1 MISSMTG
8 YASRT
13 AEVSRASLSIELK
26 SVNSRF
32 LDLVFRLPDD
42 LRALEPVLRE
52 RIAARAQRGKIEC
65 RMSLAPAAGA
75 VARLQLN
82 EPLLGA
88 LADASRRIQTAI
100 QGAQA
105 LRVGEVLNWPGMLA
119 GEEADGDS
127 LREAATALFGET
139 LRDFLDSRAREG
151 AKLKA
156 VIAERVAGI
165 RRVLGR
171 VAPLVPEAIRAHQE
185 KLTAR
190 LREAMASDDEDRIRQ
205 EIAVFGVKVDVAEE
219 ISRLEL
225 HLVEADRILEAGGAA
240 GKRLDFLM
248 QELNREANTLGSKSV
263 SKELSDASLEMKLLV
278 EQMREQVQNIE

>member
-13 AEVSRASLSIELK
+13 AEVSRASLSVELK

-32 LDLVFRLPDD
+32 LDLAFRLPDE
-42 LRALEPVLRE
+42 LRSLEPALRE
-52 RIAARAQRGKIEC
+52 RIAAKAQRGKIEC

-75 VARLQLN
+75 SARLQLN

-105 LRVGEVLNWPGMLA
+105 LRVGEVLHWPGMLA
-119 GEEADGDS
+119 EEAGAGDAV
-127 LREAATALFGET
+127 REAATRLFGET
-139 LRDFLDSRAREG
+139 LADFADSRAREG

-165 RRVLGR
+165 RQVLKR
-171 VAPLVPEAIRAHQE
+171 VAPLVPEAIRLHQE
-185 KLTAR
+185 KLAAR
-190 LREAMASDDEDRIRQ
+190 LREALAADDEDRIRQ

-219 ISRLEL
+219 LSRLEL
-225 HLVEADRILEAGGAA
+225 HLDEADRILGAGGAA

-263 SKELSDASLEMKLLV
+263 SRELSDAGLEIKLLI

>member
-1 MISSMTG
+1 MTG

-42 LRALEPVLRE
+42 LRALEPVIRE

>member
-13 AEVSRASLSIELK
+13 AEVFRASLSIELK

-32 LDLVFRLPDD
+32 LDLTFRLPDD
-42 LRALEPVLRE
+42 LRSLEPLLRE

-65 RMSLAPAAGA
+65 RMSLVPAAGVA
-75 VARLQLN
+75 ARLQLN
-82 EPLLGA
+82 EQLLSA
-88 LADASRRIQTAI
+88 LADASRHIQSSI

-119 GEEADGDS
+119 DEAGAGES

-156 VIAERVAGI
+156 VIGERVAGI

-185 KLTAR
+185 KLGAR
-190 LREAMASDDEDRIRQ
+190 LREALASDDEDRIRQ